1 MGCAVAGLEPAGDCL
16 RFLNNLEGVD
26 VSGVSRTLDLIWQ
39 AKGVGRCLEKGEKT
53 QPWAGCSLPLF
64 FFVFWI
70 LVPPRYIPVVLA
82 ADSMKSFQRPPLTHP
97 RGGPKEC
104 LIYFPFSKPR

>member
-53 QPWAGCSLPLF
+53 QTLGGLFAPIVF
-64 FFVFWI
+64 FFFFDFG
-70 LVPPRYIPVVLA
+70 A
-82 ADSMKSFQRPPLTHP
+82 T
-97 RGGPKEC
+97 
-104 LIYFPFSKPR
+104 